1 MILIVGATGIL
12 GGLIADRLLAQ
23 GRPVRALVRRG
34 SDHRHL
40 AEAGADL
47 VLGDLKDRASLD
59 RAVQGVDVVITT
71 ANSATRGG
79 EDTIDTVE
87 IEGNRNL
94 IDAAKAAGVSQFI
107 FVSGLGASED
117 SPSPF
122 LRGKALA
129 ERYLRESGVPFT
141 ILTANIFM
149 EVWIPA
155 IVATPVRAGQPV
167 TLVGEGRRRHTF
179 VSMRD
184 VAAFAVA
191 AVDNPQAIGQQIL
204 IGGPL
209 AISWRDI
216 IDSAGRAIGREIPI
230 RSVAPGDPI
239 PGLPREVSDIAAS
252 FETFDSPIEMSE
264 TAARFGVL
272 LTTIEEFVDRTFRA
286 V

>member
-1 MILIVGATGIL
+1 MILIVGATGRL

-23 GRPVRALVRRG
+23 GRPVRALVRGG

-59 RAVQGVDVVITT
+59 RAVQGADVVITT
-71 ANSATRGG
+71 ANSAMRGG
-79 EDTIDTVE
+79 EDTVDTVE

-184 VAAFAVA
+184 VAAFAIA
-191 AVDNPQAIGQQIL
+191 AIGNPQAIGQQIL

-230 RSVAPGDPI
+230 RYVAPGDPI

-264 TAARFGVL
+264 TAARFGVS

>member
-1 MILIVGATGIL
+1 MILIVGATGRL

-23 GRPVRALVRRG
+23 GRPVRALVRGG

-59 RAVQGVDVVITT
+59 RAVQGADVVITT
-71 ANSATRGG
+71 ANSAMRGG
-79 EDTIDTVE
+79 EDTVDTVE

-155 IVATPVRAGQPV
+155 IIAMPIRAGQPV

-184 VAAFAVA
+184 VAAFAIA
-191 AVDNPQAIGQQIL
+191 AIGNPQAIGQQIL

-230 RSVAPGDPI
+230 RYVAPGDPI

-264 TAARFGVL
+264 TAARFGVS

>member
-1 MILIVGATGIL
+1 MILIVGATGRL

-23 GRPVRALVRRG
+23 GRPVRALVRGG

-59 RAVQGVDVVITT
+59 RAVQGADVVITT
-71 ANSATRGG
+71 ANSAMRGG
-79 EDTIDTVE
+79 EDTVDTVE

-155 IVATPVRAGQPV
+155 IVAMPVRAGQPV

-184 VAAFAVA
+184 VAAFAIA
-191 AVDNPQAIGQQIL
+191 AIGNPQAIGQQIL

-230 RSVAPGDPI
+230 RYVAPGDPI

-264 TAARFGVL
+264 TAARFGVS